1 MDDLDELRHA
11 LGAVVLESA
20 YLERVLRA
28 AFSALVG
35 SKYAALV
42 DARLSM
48 AALIEDC
55 ERITRHRADIS
66 DPDKDGLLEAL
77 KACHEA
83 NSDRNRVIHEVWAA
97 QPATAMVIPDGSR
110 HSRHV
115 MVTARTPAEAQRV
128 ADLVGDAAHG
138 VKTAMTAAFG
148 PGWVRVEGQLRQELG
163 TDLGADP
170 GRLIRPLSASRK
182 SFLCSLT
189 TICSNRFGGACLKN
203 HPLSCD
209 GSFGTALRCASAA

>member
-42 DARLSM
+42 DARLST

-55 ERITRHRADIS
+55 ERISRHRGDIS
-66 DPDKDGLLEAL
+66 DPDRDGLLDAL

-83 NSDRNRVIHEVWAA
+83 NADRNRVIHEVWAP
-97 QPATAMVIPDGSR
+97 QPAVAMVMPDGSR

-115 MVTARTPAEAQRV
+115 MVTARTPAEAQQV
-128 ADLVGDAAHG
+128 ADRVGVAAHG
-138 VKTAMTAAFG
+138 VKTAMTAALG
-148 PGWVRVEGQLRQELG
+148 PGWVHVEGQLRQEVG
-163 TDLGADP
+163 PDIGADP
-170 GRLIRPLSASRK
+170 GQLLTRPHGKHLE
-182 SFLCSLT
+182 FPH
-189 TICSNRFGGACLKN
+189 RFQRMLGDCVATAC
-203 HPLSCD
+203 CW
-209 GSFGTALRCASAA
+209 